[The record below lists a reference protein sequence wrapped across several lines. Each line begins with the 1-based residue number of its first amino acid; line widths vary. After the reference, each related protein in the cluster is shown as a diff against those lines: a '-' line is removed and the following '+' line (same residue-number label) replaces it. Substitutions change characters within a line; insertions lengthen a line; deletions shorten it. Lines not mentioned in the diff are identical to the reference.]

1 MARISVVT
9 VCYNAANAIEE
20 TIKNVL
26 SFQNNVD
33 YIIIDGKSTD
43 GTVEIIRKYERQLK
57 FWVSEPDKGI
67 YDAMNKGWEKVD
79 VNSFVLF
86 MGAGDKILS
95 LPPASEL
102 DPAYIYYGDATP
114 GNDKIFVG
122 KQDVRLKFGNT
133 LHHQS
138 LLIPKSLNVA
148 PPFNTSYKVYADFDF
163 NQRLLKRNIK
173 YIKLNDLRSYFSPDG
188 FSQHHKTFEWFFIIK
203 SNFGLFYAMV
213 GFIYFYFQQL
223 KSVIKR

>member
-1 MARISVVT
+1 MPRISVVT

-20 TIKNVL
+20 TIKSVL
-26 SFQNNVD
+26 SFRDNVD
-33 YIIIDGKSTD
+33 YIIIDGNSTD
-43 GTVEIIRKYERQLK
+43 STVDIIRKYETQLK

-67 YDAMNKGWEKVD
+67 YDAMNKGWEKAD
-79 VNSFVLF
+79 INSFVLF
-86 MGAGDKILS
+86 MGAGDKIMS
-95 LPPASEL
+95 LPAAAEL
-102 DPAYIYYGDATP
+102 DLANIYYGDATP
-114 GNDKIFVG
+114 GDNKIFVA

-138 LLIPKSLNVA
+138 LLIPKRLNVS
-148 PPFNTSYKVYADFDF
+148 PPFNIAYKVYADFDF
-163 NQRLLKRNIK
+163 NQRLLKKKIGF
-173 YIKLNDLRSYFSPDG
+173 IKLNDLRSYYSPDG
-188 FSQHHKTFEWFFIIK
+188 FSQHHKTFEWFYIVK